1 MDRSGGIQKKGV
13 ERGDG
18 SDGKE
23 KKRAHAGDFER
34 QVEQIRKEAELVRA
48 NLDAAETA
56 LEEASQQRSNRH
68 VQEPHALRVGKA
80 AEQAYMPK

>member
-48 NLDAAETA
+48 NLDAAET
-56 LEEASQQRSNRH
+56 
-68 VQEPHALRVGKA
+68 
-80 AEQAYMPK
+80 